1 MKRRRNKTCLDLKS
15 KIEVLRKIKAGV
27 EKSKILK
34 EYKIGETTYYKFMRD
49 ENELMNK
56 VKKQQNKHRKT
67 FRKLKSNYLDDAV
80 LEWFQQA
87 RDRGDPVSGPLIREK
102 ALILNEK
109 LYGPSDF
116 KASNGW
122 LITFKKRY
130 NIRHVDMKGDK
141 LVNDSECV
149 TEFSSYLK
157 EKIITERLLL
167 ENIYNADEAGIYWRT
182 ILSCSAPEKMKIN
195 NNECERKRENRITMV
210 FCSNASGTNR
220 IPLFVIG
227 KSDVT
232 AIQQELQCHGDIYT
246 SQESSWMNQ
255 EIFEKWFIEIFIP
268 RALAFQRETQITGK
282 ILLILDNAPCHRP
295 LEKLNS
301 LNENIEII
309 HLPPNIPAALQPM
322 AQGPISL
329 TKKYYKRNFLR
340 QLIISEKLDSIDDYL
355 QNFNH
360 QDCLT
365 LLIDAWKQ
373 IKNST
378 LKRVWKLFLNYLC
391 LTVVENLDSTDSSK
405 TSSNSK
411 ESSRN
416 DLEFVNVD
424 RILDNN
430 EDANFFPDDEN
441 ANDLERILLG
451 PHFMLK
457 NPLKILRHWYET
469 DTNDCGWK
477 PLTDIEIVNLV
488 KNVEMNGKI
497 NGDIESNTD
506 ESENCSEDDD
516 DNDDD
521 DEAFQMEEITSK
533 RAYES
538 LQTIK
543 KWIRG
548 NFSSQRIN
556 NSMTLGEVESLI
568 NQEFKT
574 EFS

>member
-1 MKRRRNKTCLDLKS
+1 MKQRRNKTCLDLKS
-15 KIEVLRKIKAGV
+15 KIEVLRKIRAGV

-67 FRKLKSNYLDDAV
+67 FRKIKSNYLDDAV

-87 RDRGDPVSGPLIREK
+87 RDRGDPVSGPLIRER

-109 LYGPSDF
+109 LDGPSDF

-130 NIRHVDMKGDK
+130 NIRHVDLKGDK
-141 LVNDSECV
+141 HVNDSECIK
-149 TEFSSYLK
+149 EFSSYLK

-195 NNECERKRENRITMV
+195 NNECLKKRENRITMV
-210 FCSNASGTNR
+210 FCSNAGGTNR

-232 AIQQELQCHGDIYT
+232 AIQRELQCHGDIYT

-255 EIFEKWFIEIFIP
+255 EIFEKWFTEIFIP

-282 ILLILDNAPCHRP
+282 ILLILDNAPCHPP

-301 LNENIEII
+301 LNENVEVIN
-309 HLPPNIPAALQPM
+309 LPPNIPATFQPM

-329 TKKYYKRNFLR
+329 TKKYYKKNFLR
-340 QLIISEKLDSIDDYL
+340 QLIISEKSGTIDDYL
-355 QNFNH
+355 KNFNH

-365 LLIDAWKQ
+365 LLTDAWKT

-378 LKRVWKLFLNYLC
+378 LERVWKLFLDYLC
-391 LTVVENLDSTDSSK
+391 LPVDRLDSIVSSQK
-405 TSSNSK
+405 SSNSK
-411 ESSRN
+411 ELLTN
-416 DLEFVNVD
+416 DLEFVDVD
-424 RILDNN
+424 CLLDNN
-430 EDANFFPDDEN
+430 EDATFPGDEN

-477 PLTDIEIVNLV
+477 PLTDVEIVNLV
-488 KNVEMNGKI
+488 KNVDMNGKI

-506 ESENCSEDDD
+506 DSENSSEEE
-516 DNDDD
+516 
-521 DEAFQMEEITSK
+521 DEALQMEEITSK
-533 RAYES
+533 QAYES

-543 KWIRG
+543 KWIRENVSPQG
-548 NFSSQRIN
+548 TN
-556 NSMTLGEVESLI
+556 NSLTLGEVESLI
-568 NQEFKT
+568 DQEVKT
-574 EFS
+574 ESS